1 TGRFNAV
8 FGAAHAPAFP
18 SWRRTHPEEQ
28 SPKTILR
35 KHGYWYGWG
44 WAGHLGL
51 ELHAPFVAV
60 GGSLAWVTLDSQEG
74 YDRMQGEVTHDLD
87 GTAELLE
94 TGLWVRVHDLP
105 LGLYLQG
112 SWHAERRAD
121 TLEGV
126 LTDRRLDRFQL
137 AVGFEL

>member
-44 WAGHLGL
+44 WAGRLGL
-51 ELHAPFVAV
+51 ELHAPFVRIARISSLLRVTTITHSAKSSAV
-60 GGSLAWVTLDSQEG
+60 G
-74 YDRMQGEVTHDLD
+74 
-87 GTAELLE
+87 
-94 TGLWVRVHDLP
+94 TG
-105 LGLYLQG
+105 
-112 SWHAERRAD
+112 
-121 TLEGV
+121 
-126 LTDRRLDRFQL
+126 
-137 AVGFEL
+137 